1 MVSST
6 VHTARFSFPSS
17 SEKIA
22 PAFWDLRQILIVI
35 DRSTRISYDE
45 RQGKDIK
52 VGRTK
57 EHIFPDHNH
66 T

>member
-22 PAFWDLRQILIVI
+22 PDDRKEERTDPQKVEKVFNVGMFRQKIPGFFTALPEII
-35 DRSTRISYDE
+35 A
-45 RQGKDIK
+45 
-52 VGRTK
+52 
-57 EHIFPDHNH
+57 
-66 T
+66 